1 MSAELRHVDC
11 RLFVRVAQR
20 EYLCR
25 LAHVR
30 ADRREHPLRHVSVD
44 VLGMAVDDQESIV
57 EDVC

>member
-1 MSAELRHVDC
+1 
-11 RLFVRVAQR
+11 LFVRVAQR